1 MATIRTAIQ
10 VHDGMTPGLKAM
22 TNALNMTVSSF
33 EALQT
38 ASGNAIDSSSV
49 QAARA
54 ELNKAEMAFDE
65 IEQEI
70 KQANEA
76 QQQFNNSVQNGQGA
90 AGGLLSKIKNI
101 AVTMGAAFSVKKV
114 IGLSDEMT
122 QTTARLDMMNDGL
135 QTTGQ
140 LQDMIFQSAQRS
152 RGAYQS
158 TADAV
163 AKMGILAK
171 DAFSSNNEAIAFV
184 EQLNKQF
191 TISGT
196 SAMGID
202 AAMLQ
207 LTQAMGQGVLRGEEL
222 NSVFEQAPTIIQ
234 SIADYLDIPIGQVR
248 NIAQEGKI
256 TADVVKNAM
265 FAAAD
270 ETNAKFEQ
278 MPMTFSQVGT
288 ILGNTLLQT
297 FEPVIQGIGRGAQ
310 LIYDN
315 WSTLEP
321 IFWGLV
327 TAVGAYAAITAVSNA
342 VTWLGVAANREL
354 ITTLLSNPALWI
366 ALTIGVLIGM
376 IYKWVQSVGG
386 LEIAWKIAMNGIMT
400 AWDWVQIG
408 FFTGVYWVLDLWN
421 KLQLGAMTASVG
433 IQNFMGDMKAGV
445 LNILQNMVNGAIGI
459 INDFINIL
467 NKIPGVSI
475 EAVQEVTFGTTA
487 QLENDAAKI
496 ARQNELK
503 DYRTQIEA
511 GMAERDAS
519 LEQMKVDARS
529 ATSQRQNEISA
540 TSQRQNEI
548 SAMQAAQ
555 AAKAAQDND
564 FSSIFD
570 NADSM
575 GHIADTAGNTARM
588 ADTMDA
594 SEEDLKYLRDLAE
607 QEAINRYTTA
617 DINVDMSGMQNIV
630 NNDMD
635 LDGVVDYLGEG
646 VYEAMEIAAEGGV

>member
-1 MATIRTAIQ
+1 MATIRTSIQ
-10 VHDGMTPGLKAM
+10 ITDGMTPGLKAM

-38 ASGNAIDSSSV
+38 ASGNAIDSSSI

-76 QQQFNNSVQNGQGA
+76 QQQFNNNVQNGQGA
-90 AGGLLSKIKNI
+90 ANGLLNKIKNI

-114 IGLSDEMT
+114 IDLSDEMT

-171 DAFSSNNEAIAFV
+171 DAFSSNKEAIAFA

-248 NIAQEGKI
+248 DIAQEGKI
-256 TADVVKNAM
+256 TADIVKNAM

-288 ILGNTLLQT
+288 ILSNTLLQT

-321 IFWGLV
+321 IFWGL
-327 TAVGAYAAITAVSNA
+327 AAGVGAYAAIMAVSNA
-342 VTWLGVAANREL
+342 VTWLSVAANRAL

-400 AWDWVQIG
+400 TWDWVQIG

-421 KLQLGAMTASVG
+421 KLQLKATTASVG
-433 IQNFMGDMKAGV
+433 IQNSMGDMKAGV

-475 EAVQEVTFGTTA
+475 EAVQGVTFGTTA
-487 QLENDAAKI
+487 QLKNDAVKI

-540 TSQRQNEI
+540 MQ
-548 SAMQAAQ
+548 AAQAAQ

-564 FSSIFD
+564 FSSIYN

-575 GHIADTAGNTARM
+575 GHIADTAGNTAKM

-607 QEAINRYTTA
+607 QEAINRFTTA
-617 DINVDMSGMQNIV
+617 EITIEQNNENHISS
-630 NNDMD
+630 NMD